1 MIFNKWLEK
10 NSQNQETIKKFWE
23 IICISAVNAKLNEVT
38 TTQVSKLFKIM
49 IFDYKK
55 GIGISYFKKPFS
67 EIIEKKF
74 IQFLKRNNSN
84 LIIGEN
90 VKTIN
95 KSKRGYTIK
104 YQRTIKLNS
113 TCT

>member
-1 MIFNKWLEK
+1 
-10 NSQNQETIKKFWE
+10 
-23 IICISAVNAKLNEVT
+23 
-38 TTQVSKLFKIM
+38 M

-74 IQFLKRNNSN
+74 IKFLKRNNSN

-90 VKTIN
+90 IKTIN
-95 KSKRGYTIK
+95 KSKTGYIIESQRKK
-104 YQRTIKLNS
+104 YEYEKLLLQQ
-113 TCT
+113 T